1 MARAGVGGTDGLG
14 LQLQAVRAVEPGLE
28 VQQLKAA
35 VRARLFGTAA
45 APPTLG
51 GYTIGRLI
59 GRGGMGA
66 VYEAYDERGE
76 VVALKALRG
85 CDPTALA
92 RFKHEF
98 RALSDLVHP
107 NLALLHSLVVADDQA
122 FLTMERIEGVDF
134 LEFVRGV
141 PMGQRGARLRGALAQ
156 LVHGLAAL
164 HAAGK
169 LHRDI
174 KPTNVLVTGEA
185 RVVILDF
192 GLVEELVGPAPE
204 PGDPVAGTPAYMAPE
219 LLTGGAP
226 SPASDWYS
234 VGVMLYEALTG
245 TLPFTGD
252 SFEVLRDKCKR
263 DPEPPLLREPAAD
276 PELARLC
283 QQLMAREPALRPGRA
298 AIAAALV
305 EVGMAPAEPVLWTGV
320 GTQRTALVGRRPE
333 LEVLRRALASVKAG
347 QPGVALVCGG
357 SGIGKTALVQAFMT
371 EIGDGTLVV
380 SGRCY
385 EREQVPH
392 NAFDGLLDGLTRHL
406 LGLGKGRRAAL
417 QAEELVALSR
427 LFPALRRLPEV
438 AASVRA
444 EPAAD
449 EQRGRERAY
458 AAFKRLIGWLAEQG
472 TVVLV
477 IDDLQWADAD
487 SAALL
492 AKLGASP
499 TPGLLLLVSYR
510 VTGIGPAP
518 VVQGLVERLRGGA
531 TVWEVGLEPLSRAET
546 ELLARALLGSGP
558 AAASAAA
565 IARESVGLPLFV
577 HELVHDVLEC
587 ISSGREPAPSR
598 LEDLIAAR
606 VARLPESARALLE
619 LLTVA
624 ARPLAG
630 DVVIGLL
637 ERPAAVRA
645 ALHQLSVARFIRTSR
660 SARAELVE
668 LYHDRIREPVLA
680 GLDPAR
686 HRACHARLAQ
696 TLLALPAEARG
707 AAEVLAQHLHAAGD
721 AEGARAYM
729 AVAARDASEALA
741 FVRAAELSQAAIGL
755 LPPEDREGRLAL
767 RVDSAQA
774 LLYAGA
780 HADAAARF
788 LEAAVEAAP
797 AEALGLRKRA
807 AEALLQ
813 CGALAH
819 GQALLQEVLRALG
832 RPFPRTRLLRGVRI
846 AEQTLWLRR
855 RGFEFVARDA
865 DAVPPEALLY
875 LDTLQ
880 AARMAVANVDPLTA
894 RLYQL
899 EHLCQCLEVGEPG
912 RIVDSIAGYAAY
924 LSHRGGATALAAVR
938 LLDQAQ
944 AIADRHGGA
953 QDQLV
958 VAACAGLVAFNRG
971 EWRAAQ
977 AQFDRVIPPG
987 DMEPFCLTAA
997 RILLRSM
1004 CFMWS
1009 LCSSFLLGDIA
1020 GLAERQA
1027 QFQRLLRGSGDRR
1040 SEARLAVS
1048 MQVFAALVAD
1058 DPGRAVQELSEAL
1071 QRWPRAGFVVERGQ
1085 AFLAARAIDLY
1096 IGDGARAWAR
1106 VEEAWPA
1113 YVRSYPY
1120 QGQHGRT
1127 LGEFWRGAAALLAAR
1142 ELPGDEG
1149 ERLRKLAEAAARRIL
1164 GERARWADPLAQLL
1178 GAGVAFQRGRGGPAH
1193 AALMLA
1199 ASGFEAAEMRLWA
1212 TAARYQASRLAG
1224 DEAQCA
1230 AQEQRLRDQGVALPG
1245 RLLAGLVPGFAPP

>member
-1 MARAGVGGTDGLG
+1 MKRGVGGTDGLG

-28 VQQLKAA
+28 VQQLKAS
-35 VRARLFGTAA
+35 VRARLFGTAE

-66 VYEAYDERGE
+66 VYEARDERGE
-76 VVALKALRG
+76 VIALKALRG

-107 NLALLHSLVVADDQA
+107 NLALLHSLVVANDQA

-134 LEFVRGV
+134 LEFVRAA
-141 PMGQRGARLRGALAQ
+141 PTGQRGARLRSALGQ
-156 LVHGLAAL
+156 LVDGLAAL

-169 LHRDI
+169 LHRDV
-174 KPTNVLVTGEA
+174 KPTNVLVTGEG

-226 SPASDWYS
+226 SVASDWYS

-245 TLPFTGD
+245 ILPFTGD
-252 SFEVLRDKCKR
+252 SFEVLRDKCRR
-263 DPEPPLLREPAAD
+263 DPDPPHLREPAVD
-276 PELARLC
+276 PDLARLC
-283 QQLMAREPALRPGRA
+283 LRLMAREPTQRPGRA

-305 EVGMAPAEPVLWTGV
+305 EVGVAPAEPVLWTGV
-320 GTQRTALVGRRPE
+320 GTQRTALVGRQFE
-333 LEVLRRALASVKAG
+333 LEVLRRALAIVRAG
-347 QPGVALVCGG
+347 QPGVALLRGG
-357 SGIGKTALVQAFMT
+357 SGVGKTALVQTFVA
-371 EIGDGTLVV
+371 EVGKDALVLA
-380 SGRCY
+380 GRCY

-392 NAFDGLLDGLTRHL
+392 NAFDGLLDKLTRHL
-406 LGLGKGRRAAL
+406 WGLPKPERATL
-417 QAEELVALSR
+417 PVEELVTLSR

-438 AASVRA
+438 AAGVRT
-444 EPAAD
+444 EPAVD
-449 EQRGRERAY
+449 EPRGRERAY
-458 AAFKRLIGWLAEQG
+458 AAFKRVIGWLAERG
-472 TVVLV
+472 TVVLA

-487 SAALL
+487 SASLL
-492 AKLGASP
+492 AELVA
-499 TPGLLLLVSYR
+499 TPAPPFLLLVSYR

-518 VVQGLVERLRGGA
+518 VVQGVVQRLRGGA
-531 TVWEVGLEPLSRAET
+531 RVWEMGLEPLPRAET

-565 IARESVGLPLFV
+565 IARESMGLPLFV
-577 HELVHDVLEC
+577 HELVHDVKES
-587 ISSGREPAPSR
+587 ISSGSAPGPTR
-598 LEDLIAAR
+598 LEDLIAGR
-606 VARLPESARALLE
+606 VARLPEPARALLE

-637 ERPAAVRA
+637 ERPAMVRA

-660 SARAELVE
+660 SDRAELVE

-680 GLDPAR
+680 GLDAAR

-729 AVAARDASEALA
+729 AVAAREASEALA
-741 FVRAAELSQAAIGL
+741 FVRAAELSLAAIAL
-755 LPPEDREGRLAL
+755 LPPEDGEGRLTL

-780 HADAAARF
+780 HAEAAARF
-788 LEAAVEAAP
+788 LEAAEEAGP
-797 AEALGLRKRA
+797 DLALRLRKRA

-813 CGALAH
+813 SGALAH

-855 RGFEFVARDA
+855 RGFEFVAVRE
-865 DAVPPEALLY
+865 DAVPAEALLY
-875 LDTLQ
+875 LDTLR
-880 AARMAVANVDPLTA
+880 AARQAVANVDPLSA

-912 RIVDSIAGYAAY
+912 RIVESIAGYAAY
-924 LSHRGGATALAAVR
+924 LSHRGGATAIAATEM
-938 LLDQAQ
+938 LAQ
-944 AIADRHGGA
+944 ARVIAERHA
-953 QDQLV
+953 V
-958 VAACAGLVAFNRG
+958 APNEFVAACAGLVAFNRG

-977 AQFDRVIPPG
+977 AQFDLVLPETG
-987 DMEPFCLTAA
+987 EPLP
-997 RILLRSM
+997 RSVGLRSESA
-1004 CFMWS
+1004 MWS
-1009 LCSSFLLGDIA
+1009 LGSSFFLGDLA

-1027 QFQRLLRGSGDRR
+1027 RYLRLVQGAGDRP
-1040 SEARLAVS
+1040 SEGRLAVS
-1048 MQVFAALVAD
+1048 MQVFTALAAD
-1058 DPGRAVQELSEAL
+1058 DPGRAGQELAEAL
-1071 QRWPRAGFVVERGQ
+1071 QRWSRAGFVVERGH

-1096 IGDGARAWAR
+1096 VGNGGRAWAR
-1106 VEEAWPA
+1106 VEESWPA
-1113 YVRSYPY
+1113 YIRSYPY
-1120 QGQHGRT
+1120 QGQYGRAF
-1127 LGEFWRGAAALLAAR
+1127 GEFWRGGAALLAAGER
-1142 ELPGDEG
+1142 IGDEA
-1149 ERLRKLAEAAARRIL
+1149 ERLRKIAEAAGRRIL

-1178 GAGVAFQRGRGGPAH
+1178 NAGVAFQRGRASPAH

-1212 TAARYQASRLAG
+1212 AAARYQANRVLG
-1224 DEAQCA
+1224 DEARCA
-1230 AQEQRLRDQGVALPG
+1230 ALEAQLRGQGVAAPA